1 MSHRSTPNLAMM
13 IVGAGVFAMAL
24 TAWLYGE
31 TRGIDTTV
39 IWTVATPVVGA
50 LFLVGP
56 ITAAASSAQQAAQ
69 QTNGQLEARIKAAV
83 SSSLADRDAARTRQ
97 AAGDVTP
104 TRALTEG

>member
-1 MSHRSTPNLAMM
+1 METKSPNLSMM
-13 IVGAGVFAMAL
+13 IVGAVIFAMS
-24 TAWLYGE
+24 TGAWLYGE
-31 TRGIDTTV
+31 WCGFDTTV

-56 ITAAASSAQQAAQ
+56 ITQAASSAQQAAQ

-104 TRALTEG
+104 TRAITES